1 MLTSAE
7 ASAAVRHDPEL
18 VFEIMD
24 KMDGF
29 SRWDYD
35 DICSFICRGLEET
48 NVTLQQMSHFSKM
61 TTYRFFDMLEE
72 NGHIDVV

>member
-1 MLTSAE
+1 MLTPAE

-29 SRWDYD
+29 VRWNPD
-35 DICSFICRGLEET
+35 DICSFICQALEET
-48 NVTLQQMSHFSKM
+48 NVTLKEMSRFSKQ
-61 TTYRFFDMLEE
+61 TTWCFFRMLEE
-72 NGHIDVV
+72 NKHLI